1 MNDQVIGLAA
11 CNAWARAK
19 HFGCPSVIPSVC
31 YPGIR
36 VGADYD
42 YDYDYGYQKKPDYD
56 YDYDYMCL
64 IMIIMHTISHVAI
77 QPVSLHCNWLIA
89 PNKH

>member
-42 YDYDYGYQKKPDYD
+42 YDYDYGYQKK
-56 YDYDYMCL
+56 
-64 IMIIMHTISHVAI
+64 T
-77 QPVSLHCNWLIA
+77 
-89 PNKH
+89 

>member
-36 VGADYD
+36 VGADYKFLIMIMIMITAI
-42 YDYDYGYQKKPDYD
+42 KKKLF
-56 YDYDYMCL
+56 MIM
-64 IMIIMHTISHVAI
+64 IMIIMCV
-77 QPVSLHCNWLIA
+77 
-89 PNKH
+89 